1 MSSAAVSPAV
11 APVAQIF
18 KINNNMVD
26 RTLDGLSDQELW
38 QRTTGGN
45 PIAWILG
52 HITET
57 RGALLTQLGTPWK
70 PGWEKQF
77 ARGSML
83 GEASAYPSPV
93 AIADAWKETRKLMRD
108 AFAGLTDEQ
117 LLQRPPGP
125 TIAGAET
132 VSDLIT
138 FLAFHE
144 SYHIG
149 QMAYVRRALGHSGIA
164 G

>member
-1 MSSAAVSPAV
+1 MSTAAVNRAV

-26 RTLDGLSDQELW
+26 RALAGLSDEELW
-38 QRTTGGN
+38 RRPAGGN

-57 RGALLTQLGTPWK
+57 RATLLSQLGAPWTPSW
-70 PGWEKQF
+70 PKQF

-83 GEASAYPSPV
+83 GDPSAYPSPA
-93 AIADAWKETRKLMRD
+93 AIAESWKQTRKLMRD

-117 LLQRPPGP
+117 LLQAPPGP

-149 QMAYVRRALGHSGIA
+149 QMAYVRKAIGHSAIA

>member
-1 MSSAAVSPAV
+1 MSTAAVHPAV

-26 RTLDGLSDQELW
+26 RALAGLSDEELW
-38 QRTTGGN
+38 RRPAGGN
-45 PIAWILG
+45 PIAWLLG
-52 HITET
+52 HLTEIRAT
-57 RGALLTQLGTPWK
+57 LLSQLGAPWE
-70 PGWEKQF
+70 PSWPKQF
-77 ARGSML
+77 SRGSMV
-83 GEASAYPSPV
+83 GDSSAYPSPA
-93 AIADAWKETRKLMRD
+93 AIAESWKETRKLMRD

-117 LLQRPPGP
+117 LLRAPSGP

-132 VSDLIT
+132 LSDLIT

-149 QMAYVRRALGHSGIA
+149 QMAYVRKAIGHSAIA

>member
-1 MSSAAVSPAV
+1 MSTAAVNPAV

-18 KINNNMVD
+18 KINNNMVE

-38 QRTTGGN
+38 QCTTGGN

-57 RGALLTQLGTPWK
+57 RSTLLTQLGSPWK
-70 PGWEKQF
+70 PGWDKQF
-77 ARGSML
+77 GRGSMR
-83 GEASAYPSPV
+83 GDASSYPSPA
-93 AIADAWKETRKLMRD
+93 AIADGWKQTRKLMRD
-108 AFAGLTDEQ
+108 AFSGLTEEQ
-117 LLQRPPGP
+117 LQKAPAGP

-132 VSDLIT
+132 ISDLIT

-149 QMAYVRRALGHSGIA
+149 QMAYVRKAIGHSAVA